1 MAGRMQRR
9 ANLPGAPLPVEKG
22 PGAVA
27 VREGVIKRSLSI
39 AGHATSISLEEPFW
53 QALKRIAE
61 GRGVTLAALVA
72 EIDGRRA
79 RTNLSSALRIHVLEV
94 VSAEAEVR
102 GAAPPCAD

>member
-1 MAGRMQRR
+1 MARRMQRGATPASPR
-9 ANLPGAPLPVEKG
+9 AA
-22 PGAVA
+22 
-27 VREGVIKRSLSI
+27 REGVIKRSLSI

-61 GRGVTLAALVA
+61 GRGLTLAALVA

-94 VSAEAEVR
+94 ISAEAEAR
-102 GAAPPCAD
+102 GARP